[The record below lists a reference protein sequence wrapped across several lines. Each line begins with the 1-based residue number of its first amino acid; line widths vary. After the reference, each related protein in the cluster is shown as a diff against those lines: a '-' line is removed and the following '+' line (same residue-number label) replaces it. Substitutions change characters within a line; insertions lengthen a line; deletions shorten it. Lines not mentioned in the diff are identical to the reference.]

1 MFRKYLVPVLL
12 VVQVLV
18 FLLIASVFVR
28 QPSASAAGDAAPAAA
43 PQDAPQA
50 QIATHGQYVWSY
62 AAKFVCGFQDINAPG
77 VPPQPGEPIVKPGN
91 YASEI
96 NIHNPNYKYL
106 PLRKKFL
113 VLVNMTP
120 PQNPQIPQV
129 IREPQQIEPQ
139 KIITMTLGPDFATMD
154 DCNNLWRII
163 YGAASAPPS
172 PMPVFIGYLVVLSP
186 QELDIDV
193 VYTANAPGS
202 LTTAPSGVSID
213 VERVTGKRVFVP
225 FGALPN

>member
-18 FLLIASVFVR
+18 FLLLASLFVR
-28 QPSASAAGDAAPAAA
+28 QPSASAANEAA

-50 QIATHGQYVWSY
+50 APQAQTAVKGQYLWSY
-62 AAKFVCGFQDINAPG
+62 AAKFVCGFQDINTAG
-77 VPPQPGEPIVKPGN
+77 VAAPGEPVVKPGN

-96 NIHNPNYKYL
+96 NIHNPNYRPV

-113 VLVNMTP
+113 VLVNEQN
-120 PQNPQIPQV
+120 PQNPWI
-129 IREPQQIEPQ
+129 IREPNQVEPL
-139 KIITMTLGPDFATMD
+139 KIITMTLGPDYATMD
-154 DCNNLWRII
+154 DCNNLWHLT
-163 YGAASAPPS
+163 YPSTALPS
-172 PMPVFIGYLVVLSP
+172 PLPVFIGYLVILSP
-186 QELDIDV
+186 LELDVDV

-202 LTTAPSGVSID
+202 LTVAPTGVSID

-225 FGALPN
+225 YGALPN

>member
-18 FLLIASVFVR
+18 FLLLASLFVR
-28 QPSASAAGDAAPAAA
+28 QPSASAANDAASQDA
-43 PQDAPQA
+43 PQAAPQA
-50 QIATHGQYVWSY
+50 QIAVKGQYVWSY
-62 AAKFVCGFQDINAPG
+62 AAKFVCGFQDINAAG
-77 VPPQPGEPIVKPGN
+77 VIAPGEPVVKPGN

-96 NIHNPNYKYL
+96 NIHNPNYRPV

-113 VLVNMTP
+113 VLVNQTN
-120 PQNPQIPQV
+120 PQNPLIV
-129 IREPQQIEPQ
+129 REPQQVEPMR
-139 KIITMTLGPDFATMD
+139 IITMTLGPDFATMD
-154 DCNNLWRII
+154 DCNNLWHIV
-163 YGAASAPPS
+163 YPAVTPPT
-172 PMPVFIGYLVVLSP
+172 PMPVFIGYLVILSP
-186 QELDIDV
+186 LELDVDV

-202 LTTAPSGVSID
+202 LTVAPTGVSID